1 MLKKL
6 NKCDFYILLWMLYS
20 FQGVLYPRGTINI
33 LLQLIMLILAG
44 IETLKVL
51 SSRGKPTT
59 IKSTF
64 YLLIMYCVYGIL
76 FIISDKHLV
85 YHRGDIVNNYV
96 YLQYALNSIL
106 PIFLF
111 YYYSQRRLLNE
122 KRIIVYTFFFL
133 TINIFLFYNYKYS
146 LLEEIVGDEI
156 TNNIAYN
163 FVSMIPLVLFFH
175 KKPIVQYI
183 LLIVCFT
190 FVLLGMKR
198 GAILIGG
205 GLILLFLFHNLK
217 HGSFKKRFLVLILT
231 SILVVIFFK
240 LIFNMLQTSEYFVT
254 RIEQTIEGNSSGR
267 DSIYN
272 GLWNIFINETNLFNM
287 LFGYGAN
294 STIGFIGNLAHQ
306 DWLETLINNGL
317 FGLGILLF
325 FFVTITK
332 TTFKQRYRFYPYM
345 YYSFLMSILLLF
357 VKTLF
362 TMSIHDIQIP
372 QSLLLGYFMYWSTQ
386 PGEMLQDILK

>member
-1 MLKKL
+1 
-6 NKCDFYILLWMLYS
+6 MLYS
-20 FQGVLYPRGTINI
+20 LQGMLYSQGMINRV
-33 LLQLIMLILAG
+33 LQLIMLILAG

-85 YHRGDIVNNYV
+85 YDRGDIVNNYV

-198 GAILIGG
+198 GAILLGG
-205 GLILLFLFHNLK
+205 GLILLFLFLNLRN
-217 HGSFKKRFLVLILT
+217 GSYKKRFLALILT

-267 DSIYN
+267 DLIYN
-272 GLWNIFINETNLFNM
+272 ALWNIFINETNLFNL

-317 FGLGILLF
+317 VGLGVLFF
-325 FFVTITK
+325 FFVTLTK
-332 TTFKQRYRFYPYM
+332 DTFKQRYRFYPYM
-345 YYSFLMSILLLF
+345 YYSYLMSTLLLF
-357 VKTLF
+357 GKTLF
-362 TMSIHDIQIP
+362 SMSIHDIQIP